1 VSPRLI
7 PEDHG
12 LDAIATWLRDQ
23 GDGVVGV
30 DVVATACRYTLQ
42 RLQKLAPGRAVE
54 VRVPPYSAVQ
64 VIAGPSHTRGT
75 PPAVIEMT
83 PQVWLALA
91 LGQMEWST
99 AVQDGL
105 VDSSGHRANL
115 QQWLP
120 LPGLG

>member
-1 VSPRLI
+1 MPPRII
-7 PEDHG
+7 PENHG
-12 LDAIATWLRDQ
+12 LEAIATWLGDQ
-23 GDGVVGV
+23 GVGAV
-30 DVVATACRYTLQ
+30 SDEVTATACRFTLQ
-42 RLQKLAPGRAVE
+42 QLQRLAPGRAVE

-83 PQVWLALA
+83 PEVWLALA
-91 LGQMEWST
+91 LGQMEWT
-99 AVQDGL
+99 KAVAEGL

-115 QQWLP
+115 QQWVP